1 MPHFHRLDKAG
12 DIASEAGLD
21 AIIISRPSNVF
32 YLTGFR
38 GGSRLIS
45 SRGEGDFILV
55 GGVDLT
61 AAEEHFSGSGVQVIH
76 VKLGEKLDDVML
88 ELLEDVRARSIGYDE
103 LPIGT
108 YKRLVGRFGEEG
120 LKDISG
126 RLWELRKT
134 KDEDELKRIR
144 KACAIAVRGMEVAS
158 ELMEP
163 GRTEL
168 EVAGEVERAMRRAG
182 SEAHPFDVIVASGPN
197 SALPHA
203 RCSERRFEPGD
214 LVVVDIGATYGG
226 YVSDMTR
233 TFSIGEQG
241 AWQEELHGLVLKAQE
256 RAREAV
262 KAGVRVTDVD
272 EVARSIIEEAGYGQ
286 YFVHGLGHGLGIE
299 VHEPPRIGP
308 GVEDIL
314 GARYTIT
321 VEPGIYLPGR
331 GGVRIEDTVLVL
343 EEGHEVLTP
352 FPYGLRPREEA

>member
-1 MPHFHRLDKAG
+1 MPRFGRLSRAE
-12 DIASEAGLD
+12 DIASKEGLD
-21 AIIISRPSNVF
+21 ALIISRPSNIF

-45 SRGEGDFILV
+45 SPDGEAFILV

-61 AAEEHFSGSGVQVIH
+61 AAEEHFSGSGVHVLH
-76 VKLGEKLDDVML
+76 VKLGEQLDEVML
-88 ELLEDVRARSIGYDE
+88 KVLEELGAKSAGYDE

-108 YKRLVGRFGEEG
+108 YKRLIERLGVDG
-120 LKDISG
+120 LKDVSKQM
-126 RLWELRKT
+126 WELRKA
-134 KDEDELKRIR
+134 KDEEELRRIR

-168 EVAGEVERAMRRAG
+168 EVVGEIEREMRRAG
-182 SEAHPFDVIVASGPN
+182 SEGHPFNLIVASGKN

-203 RCSERRFEPGD
+203 LSSDKAFKPGE
-214 LVVVDIGATYGG
+214 LVVVDIGATYRG

-233 TFSIGEQG
+233 TFVVGEHE
-241 AWQEELHGLVLKAQE
+241 AWQEELYDIVLRAQE
-256 RAREAV
+256 EARRAVR
-262 KAGVRVTDVD
+262 AGVRASDVD
-272 EVARSIIEEAGYGQ
+272 EVARRIVEEAGYGP
-286 YFVHGLGHGLGIE
+286 YFVHGLGHGLGVE

-314 GARYTIT
+314 GVGYTIT

-343 EEGHEVLTP
+343 EDGHEVLTP
-352 FPYGLRPREEA
+352 FPYGLRP